1 MFKSEGRAVKSVHVV
16 IRITTNCFFGLTNI
30 QSIRVHAIIDVP
42 NKHVDTHGTAVPI
55 GLLKTGL
62 KLDWLGECFA
72 SSAAT
77 LMFRVFDVT

>member
-1 MFKSEGRAVKSVHVV
+1 M
-16 IRITTNCFFGLTNI
+16 FFGLTNI

-42 NKHVDTHGTAVPI
+42 NKHVDTHGTAVSI
-55 GLLKTGL
+55 GLLQTGL

-77 LMFRVFDVT
+77 LMFDVT

>member
-1 MFKSEGRAVKSVHVV
+1 MISG
-16 IRITTNCFFGLTNI
+16 IIY
-30 QSIRVHAIIDVP
+30 AIIVLP
-42 NKHVDTHGTAVPI
+42 NKHVDTHGTAVSI

-77 LMFRVFDVT
+77 LMFGVLDVTYRLEINVCFLANLIRLN